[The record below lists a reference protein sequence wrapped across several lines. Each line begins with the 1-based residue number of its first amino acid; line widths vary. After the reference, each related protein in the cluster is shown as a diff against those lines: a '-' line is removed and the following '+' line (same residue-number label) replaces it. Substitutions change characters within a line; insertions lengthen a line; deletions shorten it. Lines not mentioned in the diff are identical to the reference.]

1 MLTPS
6 EILKKYVVNK
16 KDPRSVGRRDPT
28 YLKKFL
34 QTVRV
39 PQPVASVRG

>member
-6 EILKKYVVNK
+6 EILKKYVYSK
-16 KDPRSVGRRDPT
+16 KNPRSVGGQDPD

-39 PQPVASVRG
+39 PTPVASVRG